1 MAFLEKFSV
10 EEKEFLVALPYRA
23 GVWMS
28 RADETGGLEADAAEL
43 EALEAIIDK
52 KAAGMFESAFVHEV
66 MAEVCA
72 GKENWARWA
81 KHASKVPDDCRKA
94 VTMMEG
100 RLGKHDLDGYRE
112 NIMYIAVEVAKA
124 FREFDLEPPPPSLSF
139 TDKVKLFL
147 DGIAGKPKGERY
159 EAERLLSISYN
170 EDRAL
175 AALSGSL
182 GIERAK

>member
-1 MAFLEKFSV
+1 MAFLEKFSDD
-10 EEKEFLVALPYRA
+10 EREFLVALPYRA

-28 RADETGGLEADAAEL
+28 RADGTGGLEADAAEL
-43 EALEAIIDK
+43 EALESIIDK

-66 MAEVCA
+66 MAEVCS

-81 KHASKVPDDCRKA
+81 KHADNIPADCRKA

-112 NIMYIAVEVAKA
+112 NVMYIAVEIAKA
-124 FREFDLEPPPPSLSF
+124 FREIDLKSPSPSLSF
-139 TDKVKLFL
+139 MDRIKLFL
-147 DGIAGKPKGERY
+147 DSIAGKPKGEKY
-159 EAERLLSISYN
+159 EAERLLNISYN

-175 AALSGSL
+175 AALSESL